1 MNQDLNYTYPTKGGD
16 GFVIEK
22 KKNVD
27 SGNNI
32 RVSGFNFVEPRRILL
47 WYTYIVTVG

>member
-1 MNQDLNYTYPTKGGD
+1 MNVLQVKWSSIIMNQDLNYTYPAEGGD

-27 SGNNI
+27 SGNNR
-32 RVSGFNFVEPRRILL
+32 RVSGFNFR
-47 WYTYIVTVG
+47 